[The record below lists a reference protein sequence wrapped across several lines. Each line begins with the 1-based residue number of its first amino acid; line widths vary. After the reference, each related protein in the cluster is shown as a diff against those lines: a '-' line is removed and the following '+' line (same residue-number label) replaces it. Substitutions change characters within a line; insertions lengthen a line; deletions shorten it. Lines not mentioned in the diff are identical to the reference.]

1 MLNVIVMISII
12 SLFAL
17 YQIMLPLATFFTPRR
32 KFEITESFARSA
44 VKRIFR
50 LMRSYCGVRLAFENT
65 SGSELPAR
73 FLLVSNHQSLMDIP
87 VCMALFPHQMLRF
100 VAKRELGDGIPFVS
114 LLLRSQGHALIRREG
129 DATRAMQSIR
139 LYSRRCAREGTCP
152 VIFPEGHRTR
162 DGEVGVFHTAGVR
175 KILEETPLPMV
186 VAVLDGGWRIA
197 RIKDIPSNLTRSRF
211 CVRVIGVTPALS
223 RKKEVLEAISA
234 ARAEILQELA
244 RIRRS
249 RPDPEQETKKE

>member
-87 VCMALFPHQMLRF
+87 VCMALFP
-100 VAKRELGDGIPFVS
+100 
-114 LLLRSQGHALIRREG
+114 IRCS
-129 DATRAMQSIR
+129 DS
-139 LYSRRCAREGTCP
+139 
-152 VIFPEGHRTR
+152 
-162 DGEVGVFHTAGVR
+162 
-175 KILEETPLPMV
+175 
-186 VAVLDGGWRIA
+186 
-197 RIKDIPSNLTRSRF
+197 
-211 CVRVIGVTPALS
+211 
-223 RKKEVLEAISA
+223 
-234 ARAEILQELA
+234 
-244 RIRRS
+244 
-249 RPDPEQETKKE
+249 